1 MPARTAALTVISRE
15 QALRLFDEGKQIYL
29 IRISPWPVLVTG
41 REEIE
46 RGSDYFQI
54 AKEDLE
60 KDKQKAME
68 NSEIAPLKSWQ
79 QTLMISPLTSIST
92 TIRTAWRIGSR
103 RLKH

>member
-1 MPARTAALTVISRE
+1 MLEKNEEYLEDEYARPDAAMTVISRE

-54 AKEDLE
+54 AGRFGKG
-60 KDKQKAME
+60 QAE
-68 NSEIAPLKSWQ
+68 NNGKRRE
-79 QTLMISPLTSIST
+79 ST
-92 TIRTAWRIGSR
+92 R
-103 RLKH
+103 